1 MTIRSPVVIVDA
13 EEYGSYRAGVTE
25 FNNFGV
31 PVSSGVVVADLG
43 VVEGDDDLFKMVSL
57 VRRLVLVF
65 FLLLLL
71 SFVMVCIVY
80 FLMVILIVFEGF
92 VTFLFVFWTF
102 ETEHIHN
109 WSTQLEY

>member
-43 VVEGDDDLFKMVSL
+43 VVEGDDD
-57 VRRLVLVF
+57 
-65 FLLLLL
+65 
-71 SFVMVCIVY
+71 I
-80 FLMVILIVFEGF
+80 
-92 VTFLFVFWTF
+92 
-102 ETEHIHN
+102 
-109 WSTQLEY
+109 